1 MFSFAKL
8 LKPALGLLAGL
19 TLDVGGHRPGGRR

>member
-1 MFSFAKL
+1 MFSFVKI

-19 TLDVGGHRPGGRR
+19 TLMTAATGIGGRR